1 MSFIKIMIH
10 CVWSTKNRVPV
21 FSDKEIRHQLFKHI
35 LANAKEKDIFIDYI
49 GGEKEHI
56 HCLISLGK
64 EQNISK
70 IIQLM
75 KGESAFWFNKNFN
88 QRLEWQDDY
97 FAVSVSESVV
107 PKVREYIQ
115 NQEEHHKKKSYN
127 DEYEEFIRLYGFEKN
142 FG

>member
-10 CVWSTKNRVPV
+10 CVWSTKNREPV
-21 FSDKEIRHQLFKHI
+21 FSDREIRNQLFKHI
-35 LANAKEKDIFIDYI
+35 LANAREKDIFIDNI

-70 IIQLM
+70 VIQLM

-88 QRLEWQDDY
+88 QRLMWQDDY
-97 FAVSVSESVV
+97 FAVSVSESVI

-115 NQEEHHKKKSYN
+115 NQEEHHKKKSFN
-127 DEYEEFIRLYGFEKN
+127 EEYEEFIRIYGFDKR
-142 FG
+142 